1 MQNQQNE
8 KILSIEHLKY
18 IYILE
23 AQSVIRMLNQRF
35 AENKSLRELK
45 LLQSTNI
52 CWRLSSFCH

>member
-8 KILSIEHLKY
+8 KILSIEHLK
-18 IYILE
+18 YILE